1 MEHPERTPPI
11 QELAVSMEN
20 PVPIL
25 LYHSVNP
32 DPPSWIAP
40 FSVSPATF
48 AAHLDEIVASGR
60 QPLTVSQYVDG
71 LAGRDVLP
79 PRPVL
84 ITVDDGFADFAD
96 HALAALVERN
106 LPSTLYVTTGAL
118 SDRKQEAVLPWARML
133 ASTDLAGLEAAGV
146 EIGAHTHTHRQLDLL
161 QRGAVVDEVLR
172 SGSILAAILGH
183 RIRSF
188 AYPHG
193 YWSMSVRRLIGQ
205 AGFDS
210 SCAVGG
216 TFSSDRDHQLAL
228 SRFMVRS
235 DTDVATVRAWMTA
248 STWHVRSCCRRA
260 LALSWRQ
267 YRRVRYG
274 AAASWPDWGTLPLAT
289 SSGRPMELADRA
301 SRIMKMTSE
310 QPGSKN

>member
-1 MEHPERTPPI
+1 M
-11 QELAVSMEN
+11 QN

-25 LYHSVNP
+25 LYHSVSP

-40 FSVSPATF
+40 YSVSPATF
-48 AAHLDEIVASGR
+48 AAHLDEIVSSGR
-60 QPLTVSQYVDG
+60 HPLTVSQYLDG

-96 HALAALVERN
+96 YALDALTERN
-106 LPSTLYVTTGAL
+106 LPSTLYMTTGAL
-118 SDRKQEAVLPWARML
+118 SDQKQEAVLPSARML
-133 ASTDLAGLEAAGV
+133 ASTDLVGLEAAGV

-161 QRGAVVDEVLR
+161 HRREVADEAVR

-193 YWSMSVRRLIGQ
+193 YWSINVRRLISQ

-210 SCAVGG
+210 SCAVGE
-216 TFSSDRDHQLAL
+216 TFSSDRDHHLAL
-228 SRFMVRS
+228 SRIMVRS
-235 DTDVATVRAWMTA
+235 DTDIATVRAWMA
-248 STWHVRSCCRRA
+248 VSTRHVQSSRRRV
-260 LALSWRQ
+260 LALGWRQ

-274 AAASWPDWGTLPLAT
+274 AAASWPDYEIPPCPV
-289 SSGRPMELADRA
+289 SSGHECRA
-301 SRIMKMTSE
+301 PHTQSHWS
-310 QPGSKN
+310 PL

>member
-1 MEHPERTPPI
+1 MP
-11 QELAVSMEN
+11 N

-25 LYHSVNP
+25 LYHSVSA

-48 AAHLDEIVASGR
+48 ATHLDEVVSSGC

-71 LAGRDVLP
+71 LARREALP

-96 HALAALVERN
+96 HALPALTERN

-118 SDRKQEAVLPWARML
+118 SDRKQEAVLPSAPML
-133 ASTDLAGLEAAGV
+133 ASTDLVGLEAAGV

-161 QRGAVVDEVLR
+161 PQRVVADEAAR
-172 SGSILAAILGH
+172 SGSILSAILGH
-183 RIRSF
+183 SIRSF

-193 YWSMSVRRLIGQ
+193 YWSTTVRRLVGQ

-210 SCAVGG
+210 SCAVGE
-216 TFSSDRDHQLAL
+216 TLSSDRDHQLSL
-228 SRFMVRS
+228 SRLMVRS
-235 DTDVATVRAWMTA
+235 DTDVATVRAWLTERD
-248 STWHVRSCCRRA
+248 SSVQSSRRRA
-260 LALSWRQ
+260 LAFGWRQ

-274 AAASWPDWGTLPLAT
+274 KAATPWRQAAF
-289 SSGRPMELADRA
+289 
-301 SRIMKMTSE
+301 
-310 QPGSKN
+310 QP